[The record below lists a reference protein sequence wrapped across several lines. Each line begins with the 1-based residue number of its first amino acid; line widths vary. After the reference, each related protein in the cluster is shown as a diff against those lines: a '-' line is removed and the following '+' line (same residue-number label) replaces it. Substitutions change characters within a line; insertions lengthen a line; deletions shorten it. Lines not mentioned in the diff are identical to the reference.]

1 MATTNFVIKNGLT
14 VSNSFVAN
22 TSGIFANGNA
32 NVASLTLTNVV
43 ANSSGLWTA
52 GVVNASS
59 ITSTSFT
66 ANASGL
72 YTTFLTSNSSG
83 IYLNGQTNV
92 NNNLVIVPG
101 YGISANGSY
110 GVTGQALLSNGSSVY
125 WATATAGSNTQIQFN
140 DSQSANASAGFT
152 FNKTSNNIFIANSIG
167 IGTNSPIRAFHVS
180 KATATEQIL
189 EQSDGKTDWKKWNF
203 LVSGG
208 TGSVAPNFALRIL
221 NDAGNSTTL
230 SAFDIVGDTGAMRIN
245 NSLGVGTVGSSVQG
259 EIRATNNITAYYSSD
274 RRLKENIE
282 KLSNALDKLNKING
296 VSFDWNDEFISKRGG
311 EDGYFVR
318 KHDVGV
324 IAQEVEEVLPEIV
337 ATREDGYKAVNY
349 EKLVPLLIEAIKE
362 LSAKVDSKNCNCG
375 CK

>member
-43 ANSSGLWTA
+43 ANSSGIWTA
-52 GVVNASS
+52 GLVNASS

-180 KATATEQIL
+180 KSTATEQIL

-208 TGSVAPNFALRIL
+208 TGSVAPNFSLRIL
-221 NDAGNSTTL
+221 NDAGNATTL

-282 KLSNALDKLNKING
+282 KLSNALEKLNKING

>member
-43 ANSSGLWTA
+43 ANSSGIWTA
-52 GVVNASS
+52 GLVNASS

-66 ANASGL
+66 ANASGVF
-72 YTTFLTSNSSG
+72 TTFFTSNSSG

-92 NNNLVIVPG
+92 NNNLIIASG
-101 YGISANGSY
+101 YGVSANGSY
-110 GVTGQALLSNGSSVY
+110 GASGQALLSNGSSVY

-140 DSQSANASAGFT
+140 DSQTANASAGFT
-152 FNKTSNNIFIANSIG
+152 FNKTSNNIFVANSIG
-167 IGTNSPIRAFHVS
+167 LGTSSPIRTLHVA
-180 KATATEQIL
+180 KASNAEQIL
-189 EQSDGKTDWKKWNF
+189 EQTDGKADWRKWNF
-203 LVSGG
+203 VVDSGN
-208 TGSVAPNFALRIL
+208 TSTASNFSLRLL
-221 NDAGNSTTL
+221 NDAGSSATL
-230 SAFDIVGDTGAMRIN
+230 SVFDIVGATGAVRIN

-282 KLSNALDKLNKING
+282 KLSNALEKLNKING

-324 IAQEVEEVLPEIV
+324 IAQEVEEILPEIV

-362 LSAKVDSKNCNCG
+362 LSAKVDSKSCNCG